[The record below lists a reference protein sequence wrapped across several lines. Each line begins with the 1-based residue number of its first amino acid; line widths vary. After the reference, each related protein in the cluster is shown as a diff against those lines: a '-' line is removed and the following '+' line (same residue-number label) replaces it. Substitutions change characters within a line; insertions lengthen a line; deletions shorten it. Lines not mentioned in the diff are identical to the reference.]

1 VRNGTAARESAA
13 QIFVRAP
20 RVMGEILDSKEMSPR
35 HRIEAARELRAA
47 ATPENA
53 NSPTAGDRFTI
64 VIDLGGG
71 HVEKFHAV
79 TPESKT
85 IEDEPMPKLERPKR
99 GRPPLYV
106 VTPQPIRSLMPN

>member
-71 HVEKFHAV
+71 HVEKFDEARAV

-99 GRPPLYV
+99 GRPPLKV
-106 VTPQPIRSLMPN
+106 IEESDDE